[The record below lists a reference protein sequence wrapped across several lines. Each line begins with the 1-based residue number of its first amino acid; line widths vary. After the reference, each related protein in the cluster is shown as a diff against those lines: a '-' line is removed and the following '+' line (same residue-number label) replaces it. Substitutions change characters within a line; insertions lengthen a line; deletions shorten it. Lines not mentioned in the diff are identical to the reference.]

1 MEVGQPMSLSTV
13 FFGVVMTLLVG
24 FISFAI
30 VDSEL
35 NRCGYLEMRGF
46 WEVLRPNGLCGWL

>member
-1 MEVGQPMSLSTV
+1 MEVRDTMSPSTL
-13 FFGVVMTLLVG
+13 FFGLIMTLLVG
-24 FISFAI
+24 FIGFAI
-30 VDSEL
+30 IDSEL